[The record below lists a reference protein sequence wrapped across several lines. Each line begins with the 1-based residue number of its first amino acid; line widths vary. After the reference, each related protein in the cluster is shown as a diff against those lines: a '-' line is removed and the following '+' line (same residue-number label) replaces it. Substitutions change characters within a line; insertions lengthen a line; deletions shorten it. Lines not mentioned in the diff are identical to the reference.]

1 MSGASSDP
9 AANLLKSSL
18 MTTAWLSPALA
29 AFGVRPACGAT
40 VKGASAA
47 MRAGVRGWM
56 VAWYLAGRAAVQGR
70 VAKASLA
77 VREASRV
84 RAASP
89 LLKMLF
95 FVFIILC
102 FKLHIYNIMSG
113 LLSYSTY
120 TFTVRVSGL
129 PTSRTM

>member
-1 MSGASSDP
+1 MLTAT
-9 AANLLKSSL
+9 LLGCGGTQPL
-18 MTTAWLSPALA
+18 PHRALA
-29 AFGVRPACGAT
+29 SLALTAAGRSLLIDCGEGTQA
-40 VKGASAA
+40 AA

-102 FKLHIYNIMSG
+102 FKLHLLYIMSG